1 MPSGRLI
8 TPLRLL
14 SGLTLVA
21 IGAYF
26 ALQPQPAP
34 ETTAH
39 ADNIPSV
46 APAIATAAPSVA
58 IVQPSQPQPIAPDI
72 ISELTSILDAE
83 TPTKEPP
90 LPRQLSS
97 LTPLGAQLNDYLEQ
111 QDVGYLDSSF
121 YPFDVQTEALLR
133 RYSTSGKMLLFDN
146 SQSKIHLESYGKN
159 SGDLVADFYGTGSPA
174 ELIVATSITLENGG
188 IEYMVLP
195 IARKEEGEDLAAK
208 VKLAIELFQKE
219 QHKKSN
225 PS

>member
-14 SGLTLVA
+14 SGLSVVA

-34 ETTAH
+34 DITQVDNPPTTALVIE
-39 ADNIPSV
+39 AASPS
-46 APAIATAAPSVA
+46 IDMS
-58 IVQPSQPQPIAPDI
+58 QPSQIPLMATNDAIH
-72 ISELTSILDAE
+72 ELTSISDAE
-83 TPTKEPP
+83 TPISELA